1 MKTRFVLDAWAIV
14 ALLQG
19 EEPAALRVKELLS
32 EAEKG
37 SSALFMSIV
46 NLGEIMYCV
55 GKVNGEREAEDTLE
69 QIRHLPLTI
78 VPATD
83 EAVLAAARFKIGHT
97 VSYADAFAATTAQ
110 RLNGILVTGDAELL
124 RLGNQI
130 QIEELVRGEGR
141 DQN

>member
-19 EEPAALRVKELLS
+19 EEPAALRVKQLLV
-32 EAEKG
+32 EADKG
-37 SSALFMSIV
+37 TAALFMSVV
-46 NLGEIMYCV
+46 NLGEVLYCV
-55 GKVNGEREAEDTLE
+55 GKVRGEREAEDTLK
-69 QIRHLPLTI
+69 QIRHLPVTV

-83 EAVLAAARFKIGHT
+83 EAVLAAARFKIGHA

-110 RLNGILVTGDAELL
+110 RLNGILATGDPELL
-124 RLGNQI
+124 RLGNEI

-141 DQN
+141 NQN